1 MSLLQTGSR
10 DGETATAAS
19 APSALPQQPRRR
31 RPRRLSRGHWIA
43 LVAGLLAALVNIAVL
58 RDRRDTTLVA
68 VAAEP
73 IEASAPVTPH
83 MVRWVE
89 VPADSALADAL
100 IGEDGLA
107 GTPVAA
113 RAIEAGEPLTSRA
126 LATDVPEDGLR
137 SMSIPVA
144 REHAAGG
151 QLRPGDR
158 VDVIDV
164 VDGEAIYAVTG
175 AEVVAV
181 GTERTGTLDASTRT
195 FHVVVTVDGDEAL
208 RLAAALADEKLEVVR
223 STGAEPVEATPQPS
237 DPAGDDRAAEE

>member
-1 MSLLQTGSR
+1 MSLLQAANR
-10 DGETATAAS
+10 DGETAAAS
-19 APSALPQQPRRR
+19 SPSAPPQQPRRR

-73 IEASAPVTPH
+73 IEAAAPVTAR

-89 VPADSALADAL
+89 VPADSALADGL
-100 IGEDGLA
+100 VGEDSLA

-126 LATDVPEDGLR
+126 LANDVPRDGLR

-164 VDGEAIYAVTG
+164 VDGEATYAVTG

-195 FHVVVTVDGDEAL
+195 FHVVVAVDGDEAL
-208 RLAAALADEKLEVVR
+208 RLAAALADENLEVVR
-223 STGAEPVEATPQPS
+223 STGAARVEATPPPQ
-237 DPAGDDRAAEE
+237 DVADDDRAAGD